1 MDYLQ
6 NCLSCNI
13 MNEDFYEKTLKNEN
27 EIIKIYLLLEQ
38 QTHLLDFIITSY
50 TTSNKI
56 QLKLNND
63 IIIIFVIILLIIL
76 CMFRLIKQGR

>member
-13 MNEDFYEKTLKNEN
+13 MNEDFYEKTLKTEN
-27 EIIKIYLLLEQ
+27 DIIKIYLLLEQ

-56 QLKLNND
+56 QLRINND
-63 IIIIFVIILLIIL
+63 IVIIFVIILLIIL
-76 CMFRLIKQGR
+76 CMFRIIKQGR

>member
-13 MNEDFYEKTLKNEN
+13 MNEDFYEKTLKSEN

-38 QTHLLDFIITSY
+38 QSHLLDFIITSY

-56 QLKLNND
+56 QLRINND

-76 CMFRLIKQGR
+76 CMFRLIKQRR

>member
-13 MNEDFYEKTLKNEN
+13 MNEDFYEKTLKSEN

-38 QTHLLDFIITSY
+38 QSHLLDFIITSY

-76 CMFRLIKQGR
+76 CMFRLIKQRR